1 MSEPFRSLA
10 GCLSVLVLLGVSA
23 IAQAEA
29 TVGPTCNRLD
39 RSEGLN
45 DYRMH
50 SSSKE
55 LEWAIA
61 DGRRNHLDP
70 ALKRLRSGEYSE
82 YALADIVFILRH
94 WPNHGPALE
103 ALIQYDLGGGRSYG
117 YEATECYFQHAL
129 DFAPDDRNVILAKA
143 YWRFKKGD
151 RKTALSLYQE
161 VLDLDPE
168 SADAHYNL
176 GLLYFDMS
184 DFGKA
189 RDHAKAAY
197 EAGYPLQG
205 LRKKLER
212 AKQWDPPPTAQAKPT
227 AELK

>member
-1 MSEPFRSLA
+1 MVEPIR
-10 GCLSVLVLLGVSA
+10 GCLLVGALLGVSA
-23 IAQAEA
+23 IAQAAPAVES
-29 TVGPTCNRLD
+29 TCARLD

-50 SSSKE
+50 NSTKE
-55 LEWAIA
+55 LQWAVQ

-70 ALKRLRSGEYSE
+70 ALKRLRAGEYSE

-103 ALIQYDLGGGRSYG
+103 ALIQYDLGGGRPYG
-117 YEATECYFQHAL
+117 YETTECYFQHAL
-129 DFAPDDRNVILAKA
+129 EFAPDDRNVILAKA

-151 RKTALSLYQE
+151 KKTALGLYQH
-161 VLDLDPE
+161 VLELDPE

-184 DFGKA
+184 DFPKA

-197 EAGYPLQG
+197 EAGYPLPG
-205 LRKKLER
+205 LRRKLEK
-212 AKQWDPPPTAQAKPT
+212 AGQWDPPPTAQAK
-227 AELK
+227 